1 MNVVLVTKGVMR
13 IVVLRLLAEGC
24 QNNYVRFDVLLQH
37 DAGSEKRDG
46 SEVVWARWYCASLAA
61 GTKVTVPV
69 AHIVSRMPADV

>member
-46 SEVVWARWYCASLAA
+46 SEVV
-61 GTKVTVPV
+61 
-69 AHIVSRMPADV
+69 